1 MLDYFFFSHIRKDK
15 FFDRGVVE
23 YKPAGD
29 YMTIYIDVIFIEN
42 LILNYIMILSV
53 AIILKK
59 DKKHIRFVLGSLIG
73 SLYTVITYITGVTI
87 YTNLFFKF
95 ILSIVIVYVSF
106 YPQTIKKMWKDL
118 LYFYLV
124 TFTFGGVAF
133 GFIYIVKPQDIFMRS
148 GIELETIVIGF
159 VVAFILIFLSFK
171 VIKKRLKKDN
181 MYSPIEVVLDDFNIE
196 TIAMI
201 DTGNFLKEPISGKP
215 VIILEHT
222 LLYEIIPKQILNN
235 LENIIGG
242 DFSNVPEEIRLKY
255 ITRLKMIPFSSLGK
269 QNGMLVGIKADKVK
283 IFENESENIIEK
295 KDIILGIYNKS
306 LTKRGEYRALVGIE
320 IFE

>member
-1 MLDYFFFSHIRKDK
+1 
-15 FFDRGVVE
+15 
-23 YKPAGD
+23 
-29 YMTIYIDVIFIEN
+29 MTVYIDVIFIEN
-42 LILNYIMILSV
+42 LIINYIMILSV

-59 DKKHIRFVLGSLIG
+59 EKKHIRFILGSIIG
-73 SLYTVITYITGVTI
+73 SIYTVITYVTGVAI
-87 YTNLFFKF
+87 YTNFIFKF
-95 ILSIVIVYVSF
+95 ILSIVIVYISF

-124 TFTFGGVAF
+124 TFVFGGVAF
-133 GFIYIVKPQDIFMRS
+133 AVIYIVKPQDIFMKS
-148 GIELETIVIGF
+148 QIELETIIIGSII
-159 VVAFILIFLSFK
+159 AFILIFLSFK
-171 VIKKRLKKDN
+171 IIRGKLKKDN
-181 MYSPIEVVLDDFNIE
+181 MYSKIEIILDNFKIK
-196 TIAMI
+196 TMAMI
-201 DTGNFLKEPISGKP
+201 DTGNFLKEPITGKP
-215 VIILEHT
+215 VIVIEHT

-242 DFSNVPEEIRLKY
+242 DFNNVPEDIRLKY

-295 KDIILGIYNKS
+295 EDIILGIYNKS

>member
-1 MLDYFFFSHIRKDK
+1 
-15 FFDRGVVE
+15 
-23 YKPAGD
+23 
-29 YMTIYIDVIFIEN
+29 MTVYIDVIFIEN

-59 DKKHIRFVLGSLIG
+59 ERKHIRYILGSLIG
-73 SLYTVITYITGVTI
+73 SVYTVITYVTGVTI
-87 YTNLFFKF
+87 YTNFIFKF
-95 ILSIVIVYVSF
+95 ILSIVIVYISF

-124 TFTFGGVAF
+124 TFIFGGVAF
-133 GFIYIVKPQDIFMRS
+133 GVIYVVKPQDIFMKT
-148 GIELETIVIGF
+148 GIELETIIMGF
-159 VVAFILIFLSFK
+159 LIAFILIFLSFK
-171 VIKKRLKKDN
+171 IIKGKFKKDN
-181 MYSPIEVVLDDFNIE
+181 MYSKIEISLDGFKIK

-201 DTGNFLKEPISGKP
+201 DTGNFLKEPITGKP
-215 VIILEHT
+215 VIVLEHT

-242 DFSNVPEEIRLKY
+242 DFSNVPENIKLEY
-255 ITRLKMIPFSSLGK
+255 ITKLKMIPFSSLGK

-295 KDIILGIYNKS
+295 KEVILGIYNKS
-306 LTKRGEYRALVGIE
+306 LTKMGQYRALVGIE